1 MKSVL
6 KNNINLMPIWY
17 QNALNKFKRY
27 YCLTIPKYIP
37 NVPKKRELMQ
47 TLVVKNYFTTSAAGK
62 EYNITF
68 YALEDNIRN
77 STNK

>member
-1 MKSVL
+1 
-6 KNNINLMPIWY
+6 
-17 QNALNKFKRY
+17 
-27 YCLTIPKYIP
+27 
-37 NVPKKRELMQ
+37 MQ